1 MSGNYATPPPQSAT
15 QETTLGQSNG
25 FVDGSYPCG
34 SIFGIPLRVHKLFVA
49 YIVIVSVLG
58 FVQGGLEGN
67 SELGFMLFLV
77 NGPILFGTV
86 LIHELG
92 HCWATYRIGGM
103 VEGILLWPLG
113 GLAFIGHSGEAKEDL
128 FVSVAGP
135 LTHIPQMIVWVIL
148 LAASADGDATLNFSG
163 AFFADLCRHAIVINL
178 SLFLFNLFCP
188 AYPLDGGR
196 ILVSCMLLCGVPVGT
211 TANIT
216 VAVSAIFGLLIICL
230 GAVYLNFL
238 TISSAAGCATRRGSC
253 TRSSGKGGWTCTRYS
268 TSTPTMRGTRA
279 ALARR
284 ATTEASPALSA
295 AGCDERR
302 VKVYAVPCECA

>member
-1 MSGNYATPPPQSAT
+1 MPSPHCASSMSGNYATPPPQSAT

-230 GAVYLNFL
+230 GAVYLDFL
-238 TISSAAGCATRRGSC
+238 TIFVGGWVCNQAWQLYQIVRQGRLDLHPIFHKYANDERYSGSAGSAGNHGSISSAL
-253 TRSSGKGGWTCTRYS
+253 GG
-268 TSTPTMRGTRA
+268 
-279 ALARR
+279 
-284 ATTEASPALSA
+284 
-295 AGCDERR
+295 R
-302 VKVYAVPCECA
+302 V

>member
-1 MSGNYATPPPQSAT
+1 MLAVKCHLNCFPKISTLTFVFEEERVPPGRSSLLPTMSGNYATPPPQSAT

-34 SIFGIPLRVHKLFVA
+34 SLFGIPLRVHKLFVA

-58 FVQGGLEGN
+58 FIQGGLEGD
-67 SELGFMLFLV
+67 SEYGFMLFLV

-92 HCWATYRIGGM
+92 HCWATYRVGGT

-148 LAASADGDATLNFSG
+148 LAASADGDATLTFSG

-178 SLFLFNLFCP
+178 SLFLFNLF
-188 AYPLDGGR
+188 ARLTRWMAG
-196 ILVSCMLLCGVPVGT
+196 VS
-211 TANIT
+211 
-216 VAVSAIFGLLIICL
+216 
-230 GAVYLNFL
+230 
-238 TISSAAGCATRRGSC
+238 SSAACS
-253 TRSSGKGGWTCTRYS
+253 
-268 TSTPTMRGTRA
+268 
-279 ALARR
+279 
-284 ATTEASPALSA
+284 SA
-295 AGCDERR
+295 ACPSEPPRTSPSQCPPSLGSSSS
-302 VKVYAVPCECA
+302 ASAPST